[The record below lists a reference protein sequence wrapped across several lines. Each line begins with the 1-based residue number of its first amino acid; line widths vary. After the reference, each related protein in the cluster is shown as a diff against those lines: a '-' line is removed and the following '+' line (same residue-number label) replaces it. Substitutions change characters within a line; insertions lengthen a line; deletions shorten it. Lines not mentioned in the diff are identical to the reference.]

1 MGGTSFV
8 LGTAI
13 GMNGL
18 AVNLRTLIDMGAN
31 AFLVLNEHIAPS
43 ITHFLQYDVKT
54 LLLTF
59 HLRGFNVVVRMQAGC
74 YFRAHLTI
82 DGYQFYHA
90 PFILADISQ
99 HDLILGKLF
108 LE

>member
-43 ITHFLQYDVKT
+43 ITHFLQHDVET
-54 LLLTF
+54 LPLTF
-59 HLRGFNVVVRMQAGC
+59 HLRGFDGVVQMQASC
-74 YFRAHLTI
+74 YFRVHLII
-82 DGYQFYHA
+82 DGR
-90 PFILADISQ
+90 
-99 HDLILGKLF
+99 
-108 LE
+108 